1 MHHHAAPVRRNTP
14 RLLRGAPDGAAD
26 GGGAYQRGIPEGNA
40 GAPAAAFLS
49 VVRKRPPGL
58 ALLAKTRGLLED
70 S

>member
-1 MHHHAAPVRRNTP
+1 MEPQTAEALINEVSRRI
-14 RLLRGAPDGAAD
+14 
-26 GGGAYQRGIPEGNA
+26 QKGNA

-58 ALLAKTRGLLED
+58 ALLAKTRGLLKD